1 MVAVDERRLWKNP
14 RNVTTINASDCRNSS
29 GTTTLKTKTVTKLI
43 DFGPGAWML
52 CLILAAGTNNALAQG
67 DPDAGK
73 ELAYTCMGCHG
84 IDGYRNAYPS
94 YRVPKLGG
102 QRSEYIESAL
112 KAYRDGTRPHPT
124 MQAQGG
130 SLSDQDIEDIAAW
143 FENGDPV
150 EVTVSGNEPGYPE
163 AGATCLACHGEG
175 GGATQ
180 PTPPVLSG
188 QWPSYLEHALAQ
200 YRDGVRGGAGG
211 NVMRAFAI
219 NLSDED
225 IAALA
230 AFYGARNGVYTP
242 EKSQ

>member
-1 MVAVDERRLWKNP
+1 MTKQ
-14 RNVTTINASDCRNSS
+14 
-29 GTTTLKTKTVTKLI
+29 TTT
-43 DFGPGAWML
+43 GPGAWIF
-52 CLILAAGTNNALAQG
+52 CLILAAGTNSALAQG
-67 DPDAGK
+67 DPAAGK

-102 QRSEYIESAL
+102 QRAAYIENAL

-130 SLSDQDIEDIAAW
+130 SLSDKDIADIAAW
-143 FENGDPV
+143 FENGEAV
-150 EVTVSGNEPGYPE
+150 EVTVSGNEPEYPE

-175 GGATQ
+175 GGVTQ

-188 QWPSYLEHALAQ
+188 QYESYLVHALNQ
-200 YRDGVRGGAGG
+200 YRSGARSG
-211 NVMRAFAI
+211 NVMTAFAI
-219 NLSDED
+219 NLSDDD
-225 IAALA
+225 IATLA
-230 AFYGARNGVYTP
+230 AFYSSRRGLYTP